1 MVSCTLATI
10 ATYFYVDHVT
20 GLLFPDYHEE
30 SFLSLYGML
39 TGVVGTGIILLR
51 QIDPKLETPAST
63 NLVFQTLWACLTGF
77 PLLLLMGFVP
87 RSFTWCLIA
96 LGIFVVALVGFY
108 AWIRLAAKK
117 VARDR

>member
-1 MVSCTLATI
+1 
-10 ATYFYVDHVT
+10 
-20 GLLFPDYHEE
+20 
-30 SFLSLYGML
+30 ML

-87 RSFTWCLIA
+87 RSLTWCFIA
-96 LGIFVVALVGFY
+96 LGIFVVALIAFY
-108 AWIRLAAKK
+108 GWIRLAAKK

>member
-1 MVSCTLATI
+1 
-10 ATYFYVDHVT
+10 
-20 GLLFPDYHEE
+20 
-30 SFLSLYGML
+30 ML

-63 NLVFQTLWACLTGF
+63 NLIFQTLWACLTGF

-87 RSFTWCLIA
+87 RSITWVMIA
-96 LGIFVVALVGFY
+96 LGIFAVMFLVFY
-108 AWIRLAAKK
+108 GWIRLAAKK